1 MTFNPYY
8 IIYINK
14 EVMNMTNQINTNNKR
29 ILQLMKR
36 IDFYDRN
43 IAKGNL
49 VEIDTFLKKQTQ
61 TEIVNLSKENELLK
75 TGAKK

>member
-1 MTFNPYY
+1 
-8 IIYINK
+8 
-14 EVMNMTNQINTNNKR
+14 MTNQINTNNKR

>member
-1 MTFNPYY
+1 
-8 IIYINK
+8 
-14 EVMNMTNQINTNNKR
+14 MTNQINTNNKR

-43 IAKGNL
+43 IAKGNS

-61 TEIVNLSKENELLK
+61 TEIVNLLKENELLK